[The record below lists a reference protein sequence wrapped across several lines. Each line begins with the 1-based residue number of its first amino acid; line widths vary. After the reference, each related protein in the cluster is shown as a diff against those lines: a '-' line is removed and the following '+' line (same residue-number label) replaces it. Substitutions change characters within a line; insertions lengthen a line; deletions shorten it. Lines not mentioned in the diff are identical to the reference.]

1 MVSGHDLADTDS
13 ARLEAVSRVAHQSL
27 LFGEFS
33 AKAAG
38 HDTFE
43 DPVMHTYFLHYM
55 FGATKALAGHA
66 GLGLTLD
73 EDDAVNAMGR
83 ALLTFEGTSRQ
94 DVMGTLKMLYRAR
107 DEAALKIQSEGHD
120 AAERWDWGENR
131 EAVFHFAELLKDEA
145 NFPREVPSSPA
156 PGDLPGGTS

>member
-43 DPVMHTYFLHYM
+43 DPVMHTYFLRPWP
-55 FGATKALAGHA
+55 
-66 GLGLTLD
+66 
-73 EDDAVNAMGR
+73 AMPGWASR
-83 ALLTFEGTSRQ
+83 STRMTS
-94 DVMGTLKMLYRAR
+94 
-107 DEAALKIQSEGHD
+107 
-120 AAERWDWGENR
+120 
-131 EAVFHFAELLKDEA
+131 
-145 NFPREVPSSPA
+145 
-156 PGDLPGGTS
+156 